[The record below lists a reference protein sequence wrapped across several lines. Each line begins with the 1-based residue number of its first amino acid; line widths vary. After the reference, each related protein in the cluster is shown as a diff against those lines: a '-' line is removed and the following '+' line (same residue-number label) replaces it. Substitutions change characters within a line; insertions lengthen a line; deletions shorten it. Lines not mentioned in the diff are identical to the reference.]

1 MGGVKTGRVKG
12 AQCEMG
18 GPANGNGGPAQGLA
32 WLPSCSG
39 SVVAVT
45 VAAAG
50 VPHHRT
56 PRQVGYSLGGGHL
69 GASKSWGRPRS
80 RPMLASIQQRGE
92 RGEAGQGAL
101 GTKGAL
107 QTCEAKGVGNNA
119 SRREGDH
126 AGTTSTSA
134 MVSERH
140 GRGSVGY
147 FATCFHAFSAR
158 SSCRC
163 LKDRPR
169 ILYSSKYV
177 TSSSGRPVVWLA

>member
-12 AQCEMG
+12 ARLRKNPGTNVQLRG
-18 GPANGNGGPAQGLA
+18 RGD
-32 WLPSCSG
+32 SG
-39 SVVAVT
+39 CDS
-45 VAAAG
+45 
-50 VPHHRT
+50 
-56 PRQVGYSLGGGHL
+56 GGGW
-69 GASKSWGRPRS
+69 GAPPPDASASRMVGTHWVGGTWGRRKAGEDHGRVQCWHPYS
-80 RPMLASIQQRGE
+80 KGE
-92 RGEAGQGAL
+92 RGERQDREHSEQRAHYRPARQ
-101 GTKGAL
+101 KGWATTL
-107 QTCEAKGVGNNA
+107 
-119 SRREGDH
+119 REGRGTI
-126 AGTTSTSA
+126 GTTSTSA

>member
-12 AQCEMG
+12 ARLRKNPGTNVQLRG
-18 GPANGNGGPAQGLA
+18 RGD
-32 WLPSCSG
+32 SG
-39 SVVAVT
+39 CDS
-45 VAAAG
+45 
-50 VPHHRT
+50 
-56 PRQVGYSLGGGHL
+56 GGGW
-69 GASKSWGRPRS
+69 GAPPPDASAS
-80 RPMLASIQQRGE
+80 RILIGW
-92 RGEAGQGAL
+92 GAL
-101 GTKGAL
+101 GGVEKLGKTTVASNVGIH
-107 QTCEAKGVGNNA
+107 TAKG
-119 SRREGDH
+119 REGRGRTGSTRNKGRITDLRGKRGGQQRFEK
-126 AGTTSTSA
+126 ACEGTTSTSA